1 LDETPRDKRTREDCS
16 LSVSGSQE
24 EDLLVAVNL
33 SDMTDETPCKPGTR
47 EQERTAHSLLAA
59 LMRKISWWQSIY
71 QI

>member
-1 LDETPRDKRTREDCS
+1 MYGSDKRTREDCS
-16 LSVSGSQE
+16 LSASSLQK

-33 SDMTDETPCKPGTR
+33 SDMMDGAPCKPGTR

-59 LMRKISWWQSIY
+59 LRRKISWWQAIY